1 MKIEVDKF
9 YSWSS
14 TLTVAGMASM
24 LWVVLGTVSSAFS
37 WRYPGWFP
45 LVLAFVFV
53 IVGDLSQRASETPA
67 THGVRGVL
75 ARVPLWLVN
84 SCLVYTTA
92 LGGAHAV
99 QPKPDDKLI
108 VNAAP
113 TGGVSNEVAP
123 SSPKAPAGA
132 QELPVAPEPESTS
145 NAATS
150 GTEVPTGHPSNKV
163 LIEPAHNKALAGR
176 PAISI
181 SRPRVGPREPDQPPA
196 TTTTLPA
203 TLELKRRPAARTGFK
218 RLGDTALLQ

>member
-53 IVGDLSQRASETPA
+53 LVGDLTQRASEAASTNSA
-67 THGVRGVL
+67 RSVLVR
-75 ARVPLWLVN
+75 APLWVVN

-99 QPKPDDKLI
+99 QPEPEDKLI

-113 TGGVSNEVAP
+113 SGGASKEVAP
-123 SSPKAPAGA
+123 IAPSASPNV
-132 QELPVAPEPESTS
+132 PVAPAPESAT

-150 GTEVPTGHPSNKV
+150 ETEPRAAQPSNKV
-163 LIEPAHNKALAGR
+163 VIKPIQNLALAGR

-181 SRPRVGPREPDQPPA
+181 TRPRIGLPGRDDLPA

-203 TLELKRRPAARTGFK
+203 TLELKRQPAARTGFK
-218 RLGDTALLQ
+218 RLGDSALLQ